1 MIRIVC
7 PFCHVPLSL
16 QELIPAQTGARSCL
30 LCPECSGWLV
40 TDPVPEADEHEGV
53 TRPVAAEHV

>member
-16 QELIPAQTGARSCL
+16 HELIPVEMGTRSSL
-30 LCPECSGWLV
+30 LCPECTSLLV
-40 TDPVPEADEHEGV
+40 TESHAE
-53 TRPVAAEHV
+53 EHVSMASLEALAHA

>member
-16 QELIPAQTGARSCL
+16 QELIPAEMGKRSSL
-30 LCPECSGWLV
+30 LCPECSGLLV
-40 TDPVPEADEHEGV
+40 TESHAEEHLNTASLEALAH
-53 TRPVAAEHV
+53 A

>member
-16 QELIPAQTGARSCL
+16 QELIPAEMGKRTSL
-30 LCPECSGWLV
+30 LCPECSGLLV
-40 TDPVPEADEHEGV
+40 TELHAE
-53 TRPVAAEHV
+53 EHVSTASLEALAHA